1 MINNNKIGVYDSGVG
16 GLTVYEKLK
25 KLMPNENYVYYGD
38 LKNSPYGE
46 KTKEQL
52 IQYAEDIFKFFI
64 KKDVKCI
71 VMACNTTSAMAYE
84 ALRDKYDIKVYPI
97 VQACANVL
105 SLLEIDSLGVF
116 ATPVTI
122 NSHIYKSEI
131 YKYNKDMQV
140 FELAC
145 PEWVKIVESGMIEEP
160 STKDFVK
167 KYLDKMM
174 ENKPDKIV
182 LGCTHYP
189 YLRRVLSDVLGND
202 IFIDPSIIFSNYIKY
217 DLEKHN
223 MLNTSVENGSEEFF
237 VSANS
242 KEFQNAAKM
251 FYELKEA
258 PSLVE
263 FAGV

>member
-1 MINNNKIGVYDSGVG
+1 
-16 GLTVYEKLK
+16 
-25 KLMPNENYVYYGD
+25 MPNENYIYYGD

-52 IQYAEDIFKFFI
+52 IQYAEDIFKFFLE
-64 KKDVKCI
+64 KEVKCI

-84 ALRDKYDIKVYPI
+84 ALKDKYDVKVYPI

-105 SLLEIDSLGVF
+105 SLLEIDRLGVF

-122 NSHIYKSEI
+122 NSHIYKTEI
-131 YKYNKDMQV
+131 HKYNKEMEV

-145 PEWVKIVESGMIEEP
+145 PEWVKIVESGMQKDP
-160 STKDFVK
+160 STRDFVK
-167 KYLDKMM
+167 KYLDVMM
-174 ENKPDKIV
+174 KNAPEKIV

-189 YLRRVLSDVLGND
+189 YLREVLSDVLGKD

-223 MLNTSVENGSEEFF
+223 MLNSSAENGSEEFF
-237 VSANS
+237 VSANP
-242 KEFQNAAKM
+242 KEFQHAGSM
-251 FYELKEA
+251 FYDLKET
-258 PSLVE
+258 PKLVE
-263 FAGV
+263 FVKV

>member
-1 MINNNKIGVYDSGVG
+1 
-16 GLTVYEKLK
+16 
-25 KLMPNENYVYYGD
+25 MPNENYIYYGD

-52 IQYAEDIFKFFI
+52 IQYAEDIFKFFLE
-64 KKDVKCI
+64 KEVKCI

-84 ALRDKYDIKVYPI
+84 ALKDKYDVKVYPI

-105 SLLEIDSLGVF
+105 SLLEIDRLGVF

-122 NSHIYKSEI
+122 NSHIYKTEI
-131 YKYNKDMQV
+131 HKYNKEMEV

-145 PEWVKIVESGMIEEP
+145 PEWVKIVESGMQKDP
-160 STKDFVK
+160 STRDFVK
-167 KYLDKMM
+167 KYLDVMM
-174 ENKPDKIV
+174 KNAPEKIV

-189 YLRRVLSDVLGND
+189 YLREVLSDVLGKD

-223 MLNTSVENGSEEFF
+223 MLNSSTENGSEEFF
-237 VSANS
+237 VSANP
-242 KEFQNAAKM
+242 KEFQHAGSM
-251 FYELKEA
+251 FYDLKET
-258 PSLVE
+258 PKLVE
-263 FAGV
+263 FVKV

>member
-1 MINNNKIGVYDSGVG
+1 
-16 GLTVYEKLK
+16 
-25 KLMPNENYVYYGD
+25 MPNENYVYYGD

-64 KKDVKCI
+64 KKNVKCI

-84 ALRDKYDIKVYPI
+84 ALKDKYDIKVYPI

-105 SLLEIDSLGVF
+105 SLLEIERLGVF
-116 ATPVTI
+116 ATSVTI
-122 NSHIYKSEI
+122 NSHIYKNEI
-131 YKYNKDMQV
+131 HKYNKEMKV

-145 PEWVKIVESGMIEEP
+145 PEWVKAVELGAINDVK
-160 STKDFVK
+160 TKDCVK
-167 KYLDKMM
+167 KYLDLMM
-174 ENKPDKIV
+174 ENNPDKIV

-189 YLRRVLSDVLGND
+189 YLRGVLSDVLGKD

-223 MLNTSVENGSEEFF
+223 MLNLSVENGSEEFF
-237 VSANS
+237 VSANP
-242 KEFQNAAKM
+242 KEFQNAAGM
-251 FYELKEA
+251 FYKLKET
-258 PSLVE
+258 PTLVE

>member
-1 MINNNKIGVYDSGVG
+1 
-16 GLTVYEKLK
+16 
-25 KLMPNENYVYYGD
+25 MPNENYIYYGD

-52 IQYAEDIFKFFI
+52 IQYAEDIFKFFLE
-64 KKDVKCI
+64 KEVKCI

-84 ALRDKYDIKVYPI
+84 ALKDKYDVKVYPI

-105 SLLEIDSLGVF
+105 SLLEIERLGVF

-122 NSHIYKSEI
+122 NSHIYKTEI
-131 YKYNKDMQV
+131 HKYNKEMEV

-145 PEWVKIVESGMIEEP
+145 PEWVKIVESGMQNDP
-160 STKDFVK
+160 STRDFVK
-167 KYLDKMM
+167 KYLDVMM
-174 ENKPDKIV
+174 KNNPEKIV

-189 YLRRVLSDVLGND
+189 YLREVLSDVLGKD

-223 MLNTSVENGSEEFF
+223 MLNSSTENGSEEFF
-237 VSANS
+237 VSANP
-242 KEFQNAAKM
+242 KEFQHAGSM
-251 FYELKEA
+251 FYDLKET
-258 PSLVE
+258 PKLVE
-263 FAGV
+263 FVKV

>member
-1 MINNNKIGVYDSGVG
+1 
-16 GLTVYEKLK
+16 
-25 KLMPNENYVYYGD
+25 MPNENYVYYGD

-64 KKDVKCI
+64 KKNVKCI

-84 ALRDKYDIKVYPI
+84 ALKDKYDIKVYPI

-105 SLLEIDSLGVF
+105 SLLEIERLGVF
-116 ATPVTI
+116 ATSVTI
-122 NSHIYKSEI
+122 NSHIYKNEI
-131 YKYNKDMQV
+131 HKYNKEMQV

-145 PEWVKIVESGMIEEP
+145 PEWVKAVESGAINDVK
-160 STKDFVK
+160 TKDCVK
-167 KYLDKMM
+167 KYLDLMM
-174 ENKPDKIV
+174 ENNPDKIV

-189 YLRRVLSDVLGND
+189 YLRGVLSDVLGKD

-223 MLNTSVENGSEEFF
+223 MLNLSTETGSEEFF
-237 VSANS
+237 VSANP
-242 KEFQNAAKM
+242 KEFQNAAGM
-251 FYELKEA
+251 FYKLKET
-258 PSLVE
+258 PTLVE